1 MTRCTMQC
9 EHKSQCINYTVH
21 TIHHADD
28 DCYFN
33 EYFGGG
39 RDSGGTAWNM
49 ERKAVTLVPA
59 AANPA
64 AHEYHLRAG
73 FGPCPTCDDRADRIR
88 ALEMELKEL
97 EEWCIHSESV
107 YNCKHEKPFYS
118 GKKVDNEI
126 L

>member
-9 EHKSQCINYTVH
+9 EHKSQCINYTIH

-64 AHEYHLRAG
+64 RIIEAYLMMMAKLIAESCRESRRPRISFACRVWSVPDLR
-73 FGPCPTCDDRADRIR
+73 
-88 ALEMELKEL
+88 
-97 EEWCIHSESV
+97 
-107 YNCKHEKPFYS
+107 
-118 GKKVDNEI
+118 
-126 L
+126 